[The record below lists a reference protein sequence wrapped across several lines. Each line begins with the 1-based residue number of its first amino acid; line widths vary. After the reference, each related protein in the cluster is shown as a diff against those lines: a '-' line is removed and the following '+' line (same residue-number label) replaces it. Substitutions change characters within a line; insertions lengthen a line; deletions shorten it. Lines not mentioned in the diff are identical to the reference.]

1 MAPNPAKKFRK
12 LSPPTTRIRKGGGLT
27 SHITPAD
34 TPVIDPGS
42 DTEDECDEELAQYY
56 LNKMTDD
63 TDRKKE
69 TVFGEGVEVWT
80 SFGGTLY
87 ADITDDV
94 RRKMREEELWGQGAL
109 DKVEVGGRKRKIGGG
124 EGERVTKKMELNPDA
139 HKRSADIDA
148 HARPLHTP
156 NPTTPYPD
164 RDPEATHFHH
174 SSAGIN
180 PLGAHARPIKPLPKR
195 RLPLSTP
202 QVTSSATRV
211 GIQGPSPPLAYPLPR
226 SSQVPHPHT
235 SQTSNTHTKGH
246 VQITPTPGRG
256 EVPTTPSDRVHPLP
270 AVRPSRIVS
279 GSFGSFDGSG
289 QGRFDERKYRL
300 GPKGDGGKKDEED
313 KGKGKGKG
321 EKGLDLFKG
330 KPWLRR

>member
-1 MAPNPAKKFRK
+1 MAPNPAKKSRK
-12 LSPPTTRIRKGGGLT
+12 LSPSPTRIRNGGGLT

-34 TPVIDPGS
+34 TPIIDTGS

-69 TVFGEGVEVWT
+69 TVFGEGIEVWT
-80 SFGGTLY
+80 SVGGTVY

-94 RRKMREEELWGQGAL
+94 RRKIREEELWGQGAL
-109 DKVEVGGRKRKIGGG
+109 DTVEVGGGKRKIGSGV
-124 EGERVTKKMELNPDA
+124 EDEKVTEKKERSPDA
-139 HKRSADIDA
+139 HKGSADIDA
-148 HARPLHTP
+148 HACPPHTQR
-156 NPTTPYPD
+156 TIPYPD
-164 RDPEATHFHH
+164 RDPDATLFYH

-180 PLGAHARPIKPLPKR
+180 PLGAHARPVKPLPKR
-195 RLPLSTP
+195 RLPLSSP
-202 QVTSSATRV
+202 HVTSSATRI
-211 GIQGPSPPLAYPLPR
+211 GIQGPSHPHH

-235 SQTSNTHTKGH
+235 SRTSNMHTKGP
-246 VQITPTPGRG
+246 VQIFPTQDHG
-256 EVPTTPSDRVHPLP
+256 EVQTAPSKRGHPLP

-289 QGRFDERKYRL
+289 RGRFDERKYRL
-300 GPKGDGGKKDEED
+300 GPKGDDGGKKDEED
-313 KGKGKGKG
+313 RGKG
-321 EKGLDLFKG
+321 ERGLDMFKG